1 MGCERHPDGGRAD
14 IWRVVPFPRAATSFA
29 CRAESGRKAAPA
41 CGVGSPRQN
50 RLTGPGKEG
59 SRPVPSAP
67 LPSDAGGGGVP
78 QVLLK
83 TEGRRFYRA
92 ALPLPGLL
100 LVFKL
105 EKQWERTRGEKFR
118 SHPQASSRVL
128 CHLRSVQMPVACNGD
143 LSAATFC
150 HRL

>member
-14 IWRVVPFPRAATSFA
+14 TWRFVPFPRAATSFA

-59 SRPVPSAP
+59 SGPVPSAP

-78 QVLLK
+78 PGPSENGRKEVLQGC
-83 TEGRRFYRA
+83 TSPAR
-92 ALPLPGLL
+92 

-105 EKQWERTRGEKFR
+105 EKQWERTRGEKFH

-128 CHLRSVQMPVACNGD
+128 CHLRSV
-143 LSAATFC
+143 
-150 HRL
+150 